1 MDFHKLCEQ
10 RLLRYAA
17 VTTQSK
23 RYEGVWPTSDC
34 QRDLAKLL
42 YDELRALGIEAEY
55 DEAHC
60 VVYGWLRS
68 NLEGPD
74 RPFGLIAH
82 LDTAPDVKGWDVK
95 PWVLRSYDGG
105 DVVLNPELDIVMRA
119 ADYPNLAQY
128 KGQDLILTD
137 GTTLLG
143 GDDKA
148 SIAAIMTLA
157 EYYAR
162 HPEQK
167 HGTVCLAFT
176 PDEEVGGL
184 AQDLDLARFGAPYA
198 YTLDGD
204 HLGWYQDQT
213 FHAIAAKVTITGR
226 GVHPATAKG
235 IMVNACD
242 IAGELLTRLPKQQ
255 KPQYTDGVDGF
266 YYVYSVQAACERA
279 EIRMILRDFD
289 RGLIEAK
296 QALLLQI
303 ARTLELEYGEGRVAV
318 EFEEQ
323 YRNMGDVLGQYPF
336 LAENLRSAIRAAGL
350 EPKSEPF
357 RGGTDGSA
365 LSFRGL
371 PCPNLSAGYE
381 NAHGRFEFV
390 PVPSMAKNVEI
401 LIRLCGL
408 FAEQAALLPAD
419 APAGAGPG

>member
-1 MDFHKLCEQ
+1 MDFHKLTEE

-23 RYEGVWPTSDC
+23 AGGAVWPSTPC
-34 QRDLAKLL
+34 QRDLAKVLYEELL
-42 YDELRALGIEAEY
+42 DLGAKAYYDE
-55 DEAHC
+55 DNC
-60 VVYGWLRS
+60 VVYGWLPS
-68 NLEGPD
+68 NLEPGRRDCPIG
-74 RPFGLIAH
+74 FVTH
-82 LDTAPDVKGWDVK
+82 MDTAPDVKGWDVK
-95 PWVLRSYDGG
+95 PWVLRGYDGG
-105 DVVLNPELDIVMRA
+105 DIVLNEKENIVLRA

-128 KGQDLILTD
+128 KGQDLVLTD

-148 SIAAIMTLA
+148 AIAAVMTLA
-157 EYYAR
+157 EYCLR
-162 HPEQK
+162 HPEIR

-184 AQDLDLARFGAPYA
+184 AKDLDLARFGAPYA

-213 FHAIAAKVTITGR
+213 FHAVECTVTVTGR
-226 GVHPATAKG
+226 SVHPATAKG

-242 IAGELLTRLPKQQ
+242 IAGEFLTGLPKRE
-255 KPQYTDGVDGF
+255 KPQYTDGTDGF
-266 YYVYSVQAACERA
+266 IYVNSVEADCEKA
-279 EIRMILRDFD
+279 VIHMILRDFD
-289 RGLIEAK
+289 R
-296 QALLLQI
+296 ALLDRKHDCI
-303 ARTLELEYGEGRVAV
+303 VTLCGKLNAEYGEGRVQAV
-318 EFEEQ
+318 FADQ
-323 YRNMGDVLGQYPF
+323 YRNMGEVVSKHPF
-336 LAENLRSAIRAAGL
+336 LIAHLRAAIRTAGL

-401 LIRLCGL
+401 LLALIALY
-408 FAEQAALLPAD
+408 AEKGYEAE
-419 APAGAGPG
+419 

>member
-1 MDFHKLCEQ
+1 MDFHKLTEE

-23 RYEGVWPTSDC
+23 HFDGVWPTTPC

-42 YDELRALGIEAEY
+42 YEELRALGVRAEY
-55 DEAHC
+55 DEARC
-60 VVYGWLRS
+60 VVYGWLPAAH
-68 NLEGPD
+68 LDKD
-74 RPFGLIAH
+74 RPIALIAH

-95 PWVLRSYDGG
+95 PWVLRAYPGG
-105 DVVLNPELDIVMRA
+105 DIVLNEAEGIVMAA

-128 KGQDLILTD
+128 IGQDLVLTD

-148 SIAAIMTLA
+148 SIAALMTLA
-157 EYYAR
+157 QYYAE
-162 HPEQK
+162 HPELP
-167 HGTVCLAFT
+167 HRSICLAFT

-184 AQDLDLARFGAPYA
+184 ARDLDLELLGAA
-198 YTLDGD
+198 VGYTLDGD

-213 FHAIAAKVTITGR
+213 FNAAEAFVTITGR
-226 GVHPATAKG
+226 SVHPATAKG
-235 IMVNACD
+235 IMINAAD
-242 IAGELLTRLPKQQ
+242 LAGEFLASLPERE
-255 KPQYTDGVDGF
+255 KPQYSSGTEGF
-266 YYVYSVQAACERA
+266 YYVTSVKADCEHA
-279 EIRMILRDFD
+279 EIRLIVRDFD
-289 RGLIEAK
+289 RAQFRTRQDMLLVYAGRINERLGEERVRVDIE
-296 QALLLQI
+296 Q
-303 ARTLELEYGEGRVAV
+303 
-318 EFEEQ
+318 Q
-323 YRNMGDVLGQYPF
+323 YRNMGEVLERYPF
-336 LAENLRSAIRAAGL
+336 LVADLDAAIRAAGL

-401 LIRLCGL
+401 LLHLTER
-408 FAEQAALLPAD
+408 
-419 APAGAGPG
+419 

>member
-1 MDFHKLCEQ
+1 MDLFSSTER

-23 RYEGVWPTSDC
+23 RYEGKWPTTDC
-34 QRDLAKLL
+34 QRDLAKILYEEL
-42 YDELRALGIEAEY
+42 KGLGVKAGYDEEN
-55 DEAHC
+55 C
-60 VVYGWLRS
+60 VVYGRIPS
-68 NLEGPD
+68 NMEGPD
-74 RPFGLIAH
+74 YPIGLIAH

-95 PWVLRSYDGG
+95 PWVLRNYDGG
-105 DVVLNPELDIVMRA
+105 DIVLNEAQHIVMRA

-128 KGQDLILTD
+128 RGQDLVLTD

-148 SIAAIMTLA
+148 SVAALMTLA
-157 EYYAR
+157 EYYAKNPQIL
-162 HPEQK
+162 HY
-167 HGTVCLAFT
+167 TVCLAFT

-184 AQDLDLARFGAPYA
+184 AKDLDLARFGAKFA

-213 FHAIAAKVTITGR
+213 FHAIAATVTVTGR
-226 GVHPATAKG
+226 SVHPATAKG
-235 IMVNACD
+235 IMINACD
-242 IAGELLTRLPKQQ
+242 IAGEFLAALPKDA
-255 KPQYTDGVDGF
+255 KPQYTDGIDGF
-266 YYVYSVQAACERA
+266 IHVLSLQADCERA

-289 RGLIEAK
+289 RRKIEEKQELIRRICA
-296 QALLLQI
+296 
-303 ARTLELEYGEGRVAV
+303 ELEAEYGAGRVRV
-318 EFEEQ
+318 EFEDQ
-323 YRNMGDVLGQYPF
+323 YRNMGEIVGQYPF
-336 LAENLRSAIRAAGL
+336 LIDNLRAAIRAAGL

-401 LIRLCGL
+401 LIHLCAMTG
-408 FAEQAALLPAD
+408 Q
-419 APAGAGPG
+419 G

>member
-1 MDFHKLCEQ
+1 MDFHKLTEA

-23 RYEGVWPTSDC
+23 HFDGVWPTTPC

-42 YDELRALGIEAEY
+42 YDELRELGIETAY
-55 DEAHC
+55 DEEHC

-68 NLEGPD
+68 NLKGPD
-74 RPFGLIAH
+74 RPFGLVAH

-95 PWVLRSYDGG
+95 PWVLRNYDGG
-105 DVVLNPELDIVMRA
+105 DIVLNPEQGIVMHA

-128 KGQDLILTD
+128 KGQDLVLTD

-162 HPEQK
+162 HPEAK

-184 AQDLDLARFGAPYA
+184 AQDLDLDRFGAPYA

-213 FHAIAAKVTITGR
+213 FNAVEALVTITGR
-226 GVHPATAKG
+226 SVHPATAKG

-242 IAGELLTRLPKQQ
+242 IAGEFLTGLPKAQ
-255 KPQYTDGVDGF
+255 KPQYTDGIDGF
-266 YYVYSVQAACERA
+266 IHVLSVEADCEKA

-289 RGLIEAK
+289 R
-296 QALLLQI
+296 ALLEQKRETVLGL
-303 ARTLELEYGEGRVAV
+303 ARALEAEYGQGRIRV

-323 YRNMGDVLGQYPF
+323 YRNMGEVIGQYPF
-336 LAENLRSAIRAAGL
+336 LVENLRNAIRAAGL

-371 PCPNLSAGYE
+371 PAPNLSAGYE

-401 LIRLCGL
+401 LIRLCEIY
-408 FAEQAALLPAD
+408 AE
-419 APAGAGPG
+419 AG

>member
-1 MDFHKLCEQ
+1 MDFHKLTEA

-17 VTTQSK
+17 ISTQS
-23 RYEGVWPTSDC
+23 RPYEGVWPTTDC
-34 QRDLAKLL
+34 QRDLAKVL
-42 YDELRALGIEAEY
+42 YEELRSLGIPAEY
-55 DEAHC
+55 DERNC
-60 VVYGWLRS
+60 VVYGRLAATAP
-68 NLEGPD
+68 GPD
-74 RPFGLIAH
+74 CPIGLIAH

-95 PWVLRSYDGG
+95 PWVLRNYDGG
-105 DVVLNPELDIVMRA
+105 DILLNPREGIVMRA
-119 ADYPNLAQY
+119 EDYPNLAQY
-128 KGQDLILTD
+128 RGQDLVLTD

-157 EYYAR
+157 EYYAK
-162 HPEQK
+162 HPEVP
-167 HGTVCLAFT
+167 HNTVCLAFT

-184 AQDLDLARFGAPYA
+184 AKDLDLKRFGADFA

-213 FHAIAAKVTITGR
+213 FNAVQATVTVIGR
-226 GVHPATAKG
+226 SVHPATAKG

-242 IAGELLTRLPKQQ
+242 IAGEFLTGLPRHQ
-255 KPQYTDGVDGF
+255 KPQYTEGLEGF
-266 YYVYSVQAACERA
+266 LHVISVEADCERA
-279 EIRMILRDFD
+279 VIRLILRDFD
-289 RGLIEAK
+289 RELLEAK
-296 QALLLQI
+296 QALLIRLAAGLNEQH
-303 ARTLELEYGEGRVAV
+303 GKDRVRV

-323 YRNMGDVLGQYPF
+323 YRNMGEILGQYPF
-336 LAENLRSAIRAAGL
+336 LTENLKAAIRAAGL
-350 EPKSEPF
+350 EPRSEPF

-401 LIRLCGL
+401 LIRLC
-408 FAEQAALLPAD
+408 ALRRD
-419 APAGAGPG
+419 GSTVEDR